1 MKETRNRCVSLKA
14 ISAVERGFL
23 SLSLFLFKRGEDYDL
38 QMGLLSVTHRKQA
51 QDPSPPVANGTRLR
65 GAAVVS
71 Q

>member
-1 MKETRNRCVSLKA
+1 MRILKGYQC
-14 ISAVERGFL
+14 RGTWL
-23 SLSLFLFKRGEDYDL
+23 PLCLSLFLFKRGEDYDL
-38 QMGLLSVTHRKQA
+38 QMGLLSVAHRKQA

>member
-1 MKETRNRCVSLKA
+1 MRILKGYQC
-14 ISAVERGFL
+14 RGTWL
-23 SLSLFLFKRGEDYDL
+23 PPSLFLFKREGDCNL
-38 QMGLLSVTHRKQA
+38 QMGLLSVAHRKQA